1 MKKDQYVVVFGDD
14 WAVSVEN
21 NSKVTKIFK
30 NKEDAIEY
38 ARDIAKNQ
46 KSELRVQ
53 NSNGKFGMR
62 NSYGNDPCPP
72 KDKNR

>member
-1 MKKDQYVVVFGDD
+1 MKKDQYVVVHGDD
-14 WAVSVEN
+14 WAVRGEN

-46 KSELRVQ
+46 RSELRVQ
-53 NSNGKFGMR
+53 NSNGKFGMC